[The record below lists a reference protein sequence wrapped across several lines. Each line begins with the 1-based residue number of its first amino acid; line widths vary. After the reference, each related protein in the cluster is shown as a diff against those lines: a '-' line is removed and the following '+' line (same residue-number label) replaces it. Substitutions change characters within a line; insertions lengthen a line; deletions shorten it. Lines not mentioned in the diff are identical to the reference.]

1 MAARKFAEK
10 DIRKPH
16 KMRNGDEAFSEE
28 RK

>member
-10 DIRKPH
+10 AIRKPH
-16 KMRNGDEAFSEE
+16 KMRSGDEALSEE